1 MSLLMRANET
11 PRTSSVLDDDACWTA
26 VKRRER
32 AADGTFFYSV
42 RTTGVYC
49 RPSCAARLP
58 RRENVAFHKT
68 CADAE
73 RAGFRPCKR
82 CRPNEPALAEA
93 HAAAVARACRL
104 IEEAEEAPGLDALA
118 GLEHRFDRFRPEGLR
133 HRHQGDASGIAPR
146 IGASLR
152 DLPPHASEAGR
163 DVVGLRLRHFIPVV
177 DHRAPFMA

>member
-11 PRTSSVLDDDACWTA
+11 PRTSSLLDDDACWKA
-26 VKRRER
+26 VKRRDR

-82 CRPNEPALAEA
+82 CRPNEPALA
-93 HAAAVARACRL
+93 
-104 IEEAEEAPGLDALA
+104 G
-118 GLEHRFDRFRPEGLR
+118 
-133 HRHQGDASGIAPR
+133 
-146 IGASLR
+146 
-152 DLPPHASEAGR
+152 
-163 DVVGLRLRHFIPVV
+163 
-177 DHRAPFMA
+177 